1 MIGGRWAIAAALAGV
16 PGVAFAQGA
25 APTEIQSLEV
35 IATTPLG
42 DRGAPAEATPAAV
55 AVLGTAD
62 FRRGGPP
69 SVLRTLDGRLGGVA
83 LTQAQANPFQPNLMY
98 RGFEASPLAGDP
110 QGLAVYVGGVRF
122 NQPFGDTV
130 NWDLLPDVAVA
141 RAELAESN
149 PAFGLNALGGAVAF
163 TLKDGASAPGGE
175 IELSGG
181 AFGRRQGSAQYG
193 GVSGA
198 LSAYGAVSVLNDDGW
213 RDHSPSRVRNAYADL
228 GWRGDG
234 GGIHLSLMGA
244 DNALTGNGPAPVE
257 LLALRRATVFTYP
270 DETDNRYGRA
280 ILSGSKA
287 LAPEWTLRGTAHL
300 TGLRQRTANGDAAE
314 VEPCDANRALICP
327 ADEDTP
333 LTDGAG
339 AAIPNFVSNSAYA
352 AAFPRYRRGGPYALL
367 NRTSTRTTSYGV
379 AAQLNGTAPLF
390 GRGNRF
396 AAGVSFEGARTRFG
410 AGTAIGALSVDRAFV
425 GPGIEVDAEDAGITP
440 VSVKTRNADWGAYV
454 SDTLEVT
461 PTLSLTL
468 SGRYDHVKV
477 RLRDQIGAELDGDH
491 TFRRFNPAAG
501 LAWRM
506 GGGVSAYGG
515 YAAASRA
522 PTPAE
527 LSCADPAAPCSL
539 TNFFV
544 ADPPLK
550 RVDARTIEAGLR
562 GAHDLAGGGQLTW
575 RAGLYRADARN
586 DIQLVASEIN
596 GRGYFTNVGRTRREG
611 IEAGLTLRTGAVTA
625 FADYAWTRATY
636 RTGFTL
642 NAGSNPGF
650 AAEDDPMEV
659 ERGDRRP
666 GVPAHNLKLGLDVT
680 PLPALTL
687 GADVQATS
695 GRWYAGD
702 EANLNET
709 TKGYWLAGLHAEYRF
724 GQRWTVYGVV
734 ENLFGK
740 NYATFGTYAPVDV
753 VPVLEAPGLDD
764 PRSQSPGSPRA
775 GYLGVR
781 FSF

>member
-1 MIGGRWAIAAALAGV
+1 MIGVRWAFAAALAAI
-16 PGVAFAQGA
+16 PGVASAQT

-42 DRGAPAEATPAAV
+42 DRGAPVETAPAAV

-110 QGLAVYVGGVRF
+110 QGLAIYVNGVRF

-130 NWDLLPDVAVA
+130 NWDVLPDMAVA
-141 RAELAESN
+141 RAELAGSN

-175 IELSGG
+175 IELGGG
-181 AFGRRQGSAQYG
+181 ASGRRQGSAQYG
-193 GVSGA
+193 MVAGA
-198 LSAYGAVSVLNDDGW
+198 LSAYGAASMLEDDGW
-213 RDHSPSRVRNAYADL
+213 RDHSPSRVRTAYANL
-228 GWRGDG
+228 GWDDG
-234 GGIHLSLMGA
+234 GAEVHLSLMGA

-257 LLALRRATVFTYP
+257 LLELRRATVFTYP

-280 ILSGSKA
+280 ILSGSRA
-287 LAPEWTLRGTAHL
+287 LGGGWSVRGTAHL
-300 TGLRQRTANGDAAE
+300 TALRQRTANGDAAE
-314 VEPCDANRALICP
+314 VEPCDANPALLCP
-327 ADEDTP
+327 DDEDTP
-333 LTDGAG
+333 LTDETG

-352 AAFPRYRRGGPYALL
+352 ATVPRYRSGGPYALL

-379 AAQLNGTAPLF
+379 TLQLNRSAPLF
-390 GRGNRF
+390 GRENRF
-396 AAGVSFEGARTRFG
+396 AAGLSFEGARTRFG
-410 AGTAIGALSVDRAFV
+410 AETAIGALSADRAFV
-425 GPGIEVDAEDAGITP
+425 GPGIAIDAEDAGLTP

-454 SDTLEVT
+454 SDTLELT
-461 PTLSLTL
+461 PALSLTV
-468 SGRYDHVKV
+468 SGRYDQAKV
-477 RLRDQIGAELDGDH
+477 RLRDQIGTELDGDH

-501 LAWRM
+501 LTWRI

-515 YAAASRA
+515 YAQASRA

-527 LSCADPAAPCSL
+527 LSCADPASPCSL

-550 RVDARTIEAGLR
+550 RVDAHTVEAGFR
-562 GAHDLAGGGQLTW
+562 GAHDLAGGRLTW
-575 RAGLYRADARN
+575 RAGIYRTEARN
-586 DIQLVASEIN
+586 DIQLVASDIN

-611 IEAGLTLRTGAVTA
+611 VEAGLTLRTASVTA
-625 FADYAWTRATY
+625 FADYAFTRATY

-642 NAGSNPGF
+642 NAGANPAF
-650 AAEDDPMEV
+650 AAEDDPMDV
-659 ERGDRRP
+659 KRGDRRP
-666 GVPAHNLKLGLDVT
+666 GVPAHNLKLGLDLT

-687 GADVQATS
+687 GADIQATS

-702 EANLNET
+702 EANLNEKT
-709 TKGYWLAGLHAEYRF
+709 RGYWLAGLHAEYRL
-724 GQRWTVYGVV
+724 GDRWTVYGVV
-734 ENLFGK
+734 ENLFDRK
-740 NYATFGTYAPVDV
+740 YATFGTYAPVDI

-764 PRSQSPGSPRA
+764 PHSQSPGAPRA